1 MDETKRLDPISTAAC
16 LLALA
21 WVLPVSAEETADPHA
36 AAIAF
41 FERASAA
48 LGAKFDVRE
57 FHDLI
62 LRTGGVPL
70 KALEAE
76 VLRFIDARKG

>member
-21 WVLPVSAEETADPHA
+21 WGLPAAAEETADPNA
-36 AAIAF
+36 AANAF
-41 FERASAA
+41 FERALA
-48 LGAKFDVRE
+48 LWPKFDVRE
-57 FHDLI
+57 FHDLV

-70 KALEAE
+70 NVLEAE
-76 VLRFIDARKG
+76 ALRFIDARKG